1 MASLMQGNQR
11 MEDLKSTVWFRT
23 MRSYFLSTEVIKMAL
38 EEDTHCCFSLI
49 QHSLDLVLA
58 QWPGARVLG
67 IERVS
72 RVKVGDIDLQICV

>member
-1 MASLMQGNQR
+1 

-23 MRSYFLSTEVIKMAL
+23 MRSSFLSTEVIKMAL
-38 EEDTHCCFSLI
+38 EEDNHCYFSLI

-67 IERVS
+67 IES
-72 RVKVGDIDLQICV
+72 VKSEGWRYRLANMCLSGN